1 MNFQFAVSYP
11 WWVLLL
17 LAAAT
22 AAAAWGFYAGAIVPL
37 SPRRR
42 AVLVGLRALTLL
54 FLVACLLRPV
64 RVVPPDTASD
74 AVVPVLVDVSRSMRL
89 ADTGTPRIDVAR
101 DLLERHV
108 RPALDRRFRTEL
120 WTFGDALEPME
131 AGAAP
136 AADARR
142 SDLSGALRAI
152 RERYRQRRMAAV
164 VVISDGGDT
173 GAEEAAGAA
182 DAGAV
187 PVYAIGVG
195 ARRPPADVEVTDVSA
210 GEAAHADSSV
220 DITVAA
226 VSRGST
232 APFDLRV
239 LENGRPIDLRRV
251 TPEADGSPVRAV
263 FTVSPPRE
271 TPTLYTVEIP
281 STAGELVLD
290 NNRRSV
296 LVEPPARRRRVL
308 MVEGAPGFEHS
319 FIKRALAAD
328 PGIELDSVVR
338 KGRDARGAATYFV
351 QAAARSAP
359 RLTTGFPQERAAL
372 YGYDA
377 VMLANM
383 EADAFSRPQ
392 LEMLA
397 AFVDERGGGVLLLG
411 AKSFVQQGFA
421 GTALEPVLPVGLT
434 DRGNGVMRVAQRA
447 EPGLAVSLTP
457 DGEVHPVMRIGAAGE
472 GDLEKRWRA
481 VPPLAGVAALGA
493 LRPGAQALALVH
505 AADGPRPLVAVQ
517 RYGQGR
523 SMVFAGEASW
533 RWRMRL
539 PSEDRT
545 HELFWRQAVRWV
557 SAAAPDPVT
566 VASLAPM
573 APGDGAAV
581 AVDVR
586 NEEFA
591 PIADAEVRLTVTR
604 PGGATQEVQARLTD
618 AQTGRYAGDLRFDQS
633 GVYRIS
639 AGASRGG
646 QPLGRAVRAVLV
658 GGADLEMA
666 DPRLN
671 EEVLRRLAIAS
682 GGGYVAADE
691 AAGLPALLAAAA
703 GQPSAPRLE
712 ELWHNAWIF
721 VGVILLLG
729 AEWVLRRRWGL
740 R

>member
-1 MNFQFAVSYP
+1 MNFQFVVSYP

-22 AAAAWGFYAGAIVPL
+22 VTVAWGFYAGAIVPL

-54 FLVACLLRPV
+54 FLIACLLRPV

-89 ADTGTPRIDVAR
+89 ADTGTPRIDLAR

-142 SDLSGALRAI
+142 SDLSGALRAV
-152 RERYRQRRMAAV
+152 RERYRQRRVAAV

-173 GAEEAAGAA
+173 GAEEAAGLV
-182 DAGAV
+182 DAGAA

-195 ARRPPADVEVTDVSA
+195 ARRPPADFEVLDVSA

-226 VSRGST
+226 VSRGNA

-251 TPEADGSPVRAV
+251 TPAADGSPVRAV
-263 FTVSPPRE
+263 VTVSPPRE

-281 STAGELVLD
+281 SASGELVLD

-308 MVEGAPGFEHS
+308 MIEGAPGFEHS
-319 FIKRALAAD
+319 FIKRALGAD

-351 QAAARSAP
+351 QATAGRAP
-359 RLTTGFPQERAAL
+359 RLNTGFPQERAAL
-372 YGYDA
+372 YEYDA
-377 VMLANM
+377 VMLANT
-383 EADAFSRPQ
+383 EADALSRRQ

-397 AFVDERGGGVLLLG
+397 TFVDERGGGVLLLG

-421 GTALEPVLPVGLT
+421 GTPLEPVLPLGLT

-447 EPGLAVSLTP
+447 GPGLAVSVTA
-457 DGEVHPVMRIGAAGE
+457 DGQVHPVMRIGAAG
-472 GDLEKRWRA
+472 DLEKRWGG

-493 LRPGAQALALVH
+493 LRAGAQALALVH

-523 SMVFAGEASW
+523 SMVFTGEASW

-557 SAAAPDPVT
+557 SADAPDPVT
-566 VASLAPM
+566 VAPLALV
-573 APGDGAAV
+573 APGDSAAI
-581 AVDVR
+581 ALDVR

-591 PIADAEVRLTVTR
+591 PVADAEVRVTVTR
-604 PGGATQEVQARLTD
+604 PGGTTQEVPARLTD
-618 AQTGRYAGDLRFDQS
+618 AQAGRYAGDLRFEQP

-639 AGASRGG
+639 ASASRAGR
-646 QPLGRAVRAVLV
+646 PLGRAVRAVLV

-671 EEVLRRLAIAS
+671 EEVLRRIAVAS

-691 AAGLPALLAAAA
+691 AAELPALLAAAA
-703 GQPSAPRLE
+703 GEPGAPRLE
-712 ELWHNAWIF
+712 ELWHNGWIF
-721 VGVILLLG
+721 AGLILLLG
-729 AEWVLRRRWGL
+729 TEWALRRRWGL

>member
-1 MNFQFAVSYP
+1 MNFQFAVAYP

-22 AAAAWGFYAGAIVPL
+22 VAVAWAFYAGAIVPL
-37 SPRRR
+37 PPRRR
-42 AVLVGLRALTLL
+42 AVLAGLRALTLL

-64 RVVPPDTASD
+64 RVVPPDTVSD

-89 ADTGTPRIDVAR
+89 ADRGDARIDVAR
-101 DLLERHV
+101 DLLERYV
-108 RPALDRRFRTEL
+108 RPALDRQFRTEL
-120 WTFGDALEPME
+120 WTFGEGLEPMGE
-131 AGAAP
+131 SATLAAE
-136 AADARR
+136 ARR
-142 SDLSGALRAI
+142 SDLSGALRAV
-152 RERYRQRRMAAV
+152 RERYRQRRVAAV

-173 GAEEAAGAA
+173 GAEEPAGAV
-182 DAGAV
+182 DAAAV
-187 PVYAIGVG
+187 PVYAVGVG
-195 ARRPPADVEVTDVSA
+195 AVRPPADVEVLDVSA
-210 GEAAHADSSV
+210 GETAHADSSV

-226 VSRGST
+226 VHRGSA

-251 TPEADGSPVRAV
+251 TPAADGSPVRAV

-281 STAGELVLD
+281 SAAGELVLD

-308 MVEGAPGFEHS
+308 MIEGAPGFEHS
-319 FIKRALAAD
+319 FIKRALAGD
-328 PGIELDSVVR
+328 PGLELDSVVR
-338 KGRDARGAATYFV
+338 KGRDARGVPTYFV
-351 QAAARSAP
+351 QASERRAP
-359 RLTTGFPQERAAL
+359 RLTTGFPRERAAL
-372 YGYDA
+372 YEYDA
-377 VMLANM
+377 VMLANI
-383 EADAFSRPQ
+383 EADALSRPQ

-397 AFVDERGGGVLLLG
+397 AFVDERGGGVLVLG

-434 DRGNGVMRVAQRA
+434 DRGNGVVRAVVRA
-447 EPGLAVSLTP
+447 EPGLSVSLTT
-457 DGEVHPVMRIGAAGE
+457 DGQAHPVMRIDAAG
-472 GDLEKRWRA
+472 DLDKRWRA

-523 SMVFAGEASW
+523 SMVFTGEASW

-539 PSEDRT
+539 PSDDRT

-566 VASLAPM
+566 VAPLGPM
-573 APGDGAAV
+573 VPGSRAAV

-586 NEEFA
+586 SEVFA
-591 PIADAEVRLTVTR
+591 PIADADVRFTVTR
-604 PGGATQEVQARLTD
+604 PGGMTQEVTAGLTD
-618 AQTGRYAGDLRFDQS
+618 ARAGRYSGELRFEEP

-639 AGASRGG
+639 AAASRGG
-646 QPLGRAVRAVLV
+646 RPLGRAGRAVLV

-671 EEVLRRLAIAS
+671 EEVLRRIALAS

-691 AAGLPALLAAAA
+691 AAALPSLLAAAA
-703 GQPSAPRLE
+703 GSPSAPRLE

-721 VGVILLLG
+721 VGLILLLG
-729 AEWVLRRRWGL
+729 TEWALRRRWGL